1 MVKIKLKRKVLTL
14 SDDGRWVVLTSKR
27 GGRVCVAQVNF
38 VVFIVGGEVN
48 HAKLTPVDSIGY
60 SAAIIIESHEYNS
73 I

>member
-1 MVKIKLKRKVLTL
+1 M
-14 SDDGRWVVLTSKR
+14 R
-27 GGRVCVAQVNF
+27 GTGQFCGVYGG
-38 VVFIVGGEVN
+38 GGEVN

>member
-1 MVKIKLKRKVLTL
+1 MGCTDIKE
-14 SDDGRWVVLTSKR
+14 
-27 GGRVCVAQVNF
+27 GGGACVAQVNF